1 MPDAKSAKKAI
12 KGVLKQHKKGL
23 SLEGLKK
30 DVCKQLEAEG
40 MTAKKAEKAFEAKI
54 QLPIFEV
61 KAGVARLVK
70 NKEGDAAVPEPP
82 KAEGKRKQAP
92 AAEAAPTKKKAA
104 KNAASAPPPAQPA
117 SPRQSPRLAAAAA
130 AAAVPPLALEGEPAG
145 KVAKKA
151 GSVRMMGAS
160 EAASYWKEHT
170 IEVSGTNAES
180 FRPLASF
187 ADAGFSGDVLK
198 SCAKFAAPTPIQA
211 QCWPPLI
218 AGRDT
223 IGVAK
228 TGSGK
233 TLAFFLPLLE
243 KLLGKKR
250 SGVCVLILAPTRELA
265 MQSEEVCKA
274 AGGACGVGS
283 VCIYGGV
290 PKGPQKQ
297 LLRDGAQVVV
307 ATPGRLLDLSQ
318 EGSIELGRVQH
329 VVLDEADRM
338 LDMGF
343 EKDVRAIIGMT
354 PAARTT
360 VMFTATWPQ
369 EIRALAEEF
378 LRDPVRVSIG
388 SQDLTA
394 NHQITQHVEVIE
406 PSEKEKRLPQLLAK
420 YAKELKGQGGGKGGA
435 ARVIVFAL

>member
-1 MPDAKSAKKAI
+1 MPDGKSAKKVI

-23 SLEGLKK
+23 SIEGLKK

-40 MTAKKAEKAFEAKI
+40 MTPKKAEKAFDAKI

-70 NKEGDAAVPEPP
+70 NKDGDAAVAEPP

-92 AAEAAPTKKKAA
+92 AAESAPAKKKKA

-130 AAAVPPLALEGEPAG
+130 AAAAAVPPLALEGEPAG
-145 KVAKKA
+145 KAAKKA
-151 GSVRMMGAS
+151 GGSVRMMGAA
-160 EAASYWKEHT
+160 EAAAYWKEHN
-170 IEVSGTNAES
+170 IEVTGTNAES

-198 SCAKFAAPTPIQA
+198 ACAKFAAPTPIQA

-250 SGVCVLILAPTRELA
+250 SGVRVLILAPTRELA

-283 VCIYGGV
+283 VCIYGG
-290 PKGPQKQ
+290 
-297 LLRDGAQVVV
+297 
-307 ATPGRLLDLSQ
+307 
-318 EGSIELGRVQH
+318 
-329 VVLDEADRM
+329 
-338 LDMGF
+338 
-343 EKDVRAIIGMT
+343 
-354 PAARTT
+354 
-360 VMFTATWPQ
+360 
-369 EIRALAEEF
+369 
-378 LRDPVRVSIG
+378 
-388 SQDLTA
+388 LT
-394 NHQITQHVEVIE
+394 
-406 PSEKEKRLPQLLAK
+406 
-420 YAKELKGQGGGKGGA
+420 
-435 ARVIVFAL
+435 

>member
-1 MPDAKSAKKAI
+1 MPDGKSAKKVI

-23 SLEGLKK
+23 SIEGLKK

-40 MTAKKAEKAFEAKI
+40 MTAKKAEKAFDAKI

-70 NKEGDAAVPEPP
+70 NKDGDAAVAEPP

-92 AAEAAPTKKKAA
+92 AAESAPAKKKAH
-104 KNAASAPPPAQPA
+104 KNAASAPPPAQAA

-130 AAAVPPLALEGEPAG
+130 AAMPPLALEGEPAG
-145 KVAKKA
+145 KAAKKA
-151 GSVRMMGAS
+151 GSVRMMGPT
-160 EAASYWKEHT
+160 EAAAYWKEHS
-170 IEVSGTNAES
+170 IEVTGTNADS

-250 SGVCVLILAPTRELA
+250 SGVRVLILAPTRELA

-283 VCIYGGV
+283 VCIYGG
-290 PKGPQKQ
+290 
-297 LLRDGAQVVV
+297 
-307 ATPGRLLDLSQ
+307 
-318 EGSIELGRVQH
+318 
-329 VVLDEADRM
+329 
-338 LDMGF
+338 
-343 EKDVRAIIGMT
+343 
-354 PAARTT
+354 
-360 VMFTATWPQ
+360 
-369 EIRALAEEF
+369 
-378 LRDPVRVSIG
+378 
-388 SQDLTA
+388 LT
-394 NHQITQHVEVIE
+394 
-406 PSEKEKRLPQLLAK
+406 
-420 YAKELKGQGGGKGGA
+420 
-435 ARVIVFAL
+435 